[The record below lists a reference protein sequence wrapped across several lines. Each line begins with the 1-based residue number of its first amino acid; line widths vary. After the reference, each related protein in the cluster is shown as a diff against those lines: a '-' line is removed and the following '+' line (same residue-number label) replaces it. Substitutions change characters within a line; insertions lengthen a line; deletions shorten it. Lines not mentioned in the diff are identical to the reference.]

1 MTMQP
6 GHKNCLKR
14 GVLHRDISPS
24 NVMIDVKTR
33 EGFIIDLDLALQ
45 WPESVDHHW
54 TLTVRPWCFQAEL
67 HG

>member
-1 MTMQP
+1 MALYSHGEALTSST

-14 GVLHRDISPS
+14 GVLHRDISAS

-45 WPESVDHHW
+45 WPASVDHHW
-54 TLTVRPWCFQAEL
+54 TLTVRT
-67 HG
+67 